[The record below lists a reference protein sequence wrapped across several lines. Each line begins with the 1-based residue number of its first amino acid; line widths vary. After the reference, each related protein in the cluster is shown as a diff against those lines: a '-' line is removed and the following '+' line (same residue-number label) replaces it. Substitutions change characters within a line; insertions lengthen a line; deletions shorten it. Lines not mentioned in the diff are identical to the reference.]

1 MSAVKVYTYNNCSTC
16 RKATQWLR
24 EREIDFEELPVR
36 ETPPTVAELRSV
48 LEYQGG
54 DLRRLFNS
62 SGADYR
68 ELGLKD
74 KLPLMSEQ
82 EAFALMRSRGNLV
95 KRPFLVGDGF
105 GLVGFREAEWAQAL
119 G

>member
-1 MSAVKVYTYNNCSTC
+1 MALKVYTYRNCSTC

-24 EREIDFEELPVR
+24 ARGIDFEELPIR
-36 ETPPTVAELRSV
+36 ETPPSVAELQAM
-48 LEYQGG
+48 LEHQGG
-54 DLRRLFNS
+54 ELRRLFNS

-74 KLPLMSEQ
+74 QLPGMGADA
-82 EAFALMRSRGNLV
+82 AFTLMRSRGNLV
-95 KRPFLVGDGF
+95 KRPFLVGEGV
-105 GLVGFREAEWAQAL
+105 GLAGFREAEWEAVL

>member
-1 MSAVKVYTYNNCSTC
+1 MKVYTYKNCSTC

-24 EREIDFEELPVR
+24 GRGIDFEELPVR
-36 ETPPTVAELRSV
+36 ETPPSEAELRSM
-48 LEYQGG
+48 LEHQGG

-74 KLPLMSEQ
+74 KLPAMSEK
-82 EAFALMRSRGNLV
+82 EAFGLMRSRGNLV
-95 KRPFLVGDGF
+95 KRPFLIGDGF
-105 GLVGFREAEWAQAL
+105 GLTGFREAEWEEVL